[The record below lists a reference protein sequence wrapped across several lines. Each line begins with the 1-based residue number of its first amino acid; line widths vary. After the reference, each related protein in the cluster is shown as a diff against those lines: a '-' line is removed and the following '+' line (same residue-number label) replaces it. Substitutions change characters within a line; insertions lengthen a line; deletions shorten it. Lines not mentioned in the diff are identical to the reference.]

1 MLEILKKYE
10 LPRGDHLYPAKRKRK
25 GARQKYNYR
34 VSSPKCNDRKSDTK
48 HNLET
53 DTKCTSREPGAKVV
67 QRVRHDGYVK
77 SQTRQ
82 LCKGSDIKVM

>member
-10 LPRGDHLYPAKRKRK
+10 LPRGDHLHPAKSKRK

-34 VSSPKCNDRKSDTK
+34 VSSPKCNDRKSVTK
-48 HNLET
+48 PNSET

-67 QRVRHDGYVK
+67 QRVRHEGYVK
-77 SQTRQ
+77 SQTRR
-82 LCKGSDIKVM
+82 LCKESDTTVM